1 MCFIGRSKLLKLEL
15 RLWIPI
21 AGSASDIFRMDTLN
35 IFGKIVW
42 MPYAELLTPIIIMVV
57 CIPATVKRWI
67 KMKNG

>member
-1 MCFIGRSKLLKLEL
+1 MEEKEARRLVESYTDMIMRIG
-15 RLWIPI
+15 
-21 AGSASDIFRMDTLN
+21 